1 VRRVAVVACAA
12 LLAACTPRAPEQ
24 QPLADAP
31 PDFPAAYY
39 RQALAEGK
47 PVFQV
52 DTAQSLV
59 TIVVRRDGRLAR
71 LGHDHVVAARD
82 VAGFVAPAEGRAD
95 FYLRLDRLTVDEP
108 ALRAE
113 AGLDTQPSAA
123 DIEGTRRNMLETV
136 LEADKHP
143 FVLLRVKS
151 IAAQRLSAALT
162 LHGVTRDVEI
172 PARIEPGATEI
183 AASGSFELKQTDFG
197 IVPMSVLGGAIQV
210 RDRMELRFAIRARRA
225 D

>member
-1 VRRVAVVACAA
+1 VRRVVAVACAV

-24 QPLADAP
+24 QPLPGAP
-31 PDFPAAYY
+31 PDFPAPYY

-47 PVFQV
+47 PVFEV

-82 VAGFVAPAEGRAD
+82 VTGYVAPAEGRAD

-108 ALRAE
+108 ELRAK

-143 FVLLRVKS
+143 FVLLRVRS
-151 IAAQRLSAALT
+151 IAAQRLSASVT
-162 LHGVTRDVEI
+162 LHGVTRELEI
-172 PARIEPGATEI
+172 PAKIETGGDQL
-183 AASGSFELKQTDFG
+183 AASGSFELRQSDFG
-197 IVPMSVLGGAIQV
+197 IVPLAVLGGAIQV
-210 RDRMELRFAIRARRA
+210 RDRMELHFTIRARRA
-225 D
+225 